1 MKRISKL
8 AALGV
13 ACAGLIAGSP
23 AQAQM
28 SDLDPAAVSAATRYA
43 LPHAFDGYMSRCFDS
58 LSGDGYAITNAD
70 ALRAKFADGAAAA
83 WPGAKALMMDMARE
97 EAGEMSALLEM
108 MDDDDLRPFV
118 DGLITSMVASEIPPE
133 DCEMIERGLEIL
145 DPLPADNVAMMVGF
159 IIELGISMEEDEIQA
174 AANTGEPEM
183 TESRARKL
191 REQEEAR
198 GQ

>member
-1 MKRISKL
+1 MNRISKL
-8 AALGV
+8 ATLGLASAALV
-13 ACAGLIAGSP
+13 VGSP
-23 AQAQM
+23 AQAQV
-28 SDLDPAAVSAATRYA
+28 SDLDPAEVSAATRYA
-43 LPHAFDGYMSRCFDS
+43 LPHAFDGFMTSCFDS
-58 LSGDGYAITNAD
+58 LAPDGYAVTNAD
-70 ALRAKFADGAAAA
+70 RLRVKFADGAEAS
-83 WPGAKALMMDMARE
+83 WPGAKDLMMSMARE
-97 EAGEMSALLEM
+97 EAGEMSTLLEM
-108 MDDDDLRPFV
+108 MEDDDLRPFV
-118 DGLITSMVASEIPPE
+118 DGLITSLVASEIPTD

-145 DPLPADNVAMMVGF
+145 DPMPADNVAMMVGF